1 MIGLKAWIEMKIMK
15 GLIDSVV
22 MKELIT
28 SVKMKTWIILKGLIG
43 HIFSGRNERN
53 ESGFH

>member
-1 MIGLKAWIEMKIMK
+1 MKALKVEIEMKIMK

-22 MKELIT
+22 MKELI
-28 SVKMKTWIILKGLIG
+28 G